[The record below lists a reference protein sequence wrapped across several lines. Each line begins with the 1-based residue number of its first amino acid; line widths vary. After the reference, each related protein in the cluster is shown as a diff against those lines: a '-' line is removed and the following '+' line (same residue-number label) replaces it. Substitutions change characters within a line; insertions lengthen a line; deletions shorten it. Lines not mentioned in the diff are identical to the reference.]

1 MNNISDITIM
11 IAVLALAL
19 WPAIIVYLSWRREKK
34 IISSLKNELPTT
46 PTPKKVS
53 TEELIVSTL
62 KRMGC
67 NPEKNEEGNIGFMYQ
82 GDDFYLS
89 LQDEIPFVMI
99 WYPWWGTI
107 NADNPVL
114 PYLKEV
120 INAVNIS
127 SFITTVFMAE
137 NEGDKEIGIHSHCHT
152 FFTDNVLEPEEHLK
166 LILDSFFETRNA
178 IKENIDKLGSAIS
191 EEEEETK
198 KERVIVKGFSAYKEN
213 SKPIEKKK
221 EVKEEEK
228 QQ

>member
-1 MNNISDITIM
+1 MNNISDITILV
-11 IAVLALAL
+11 AVLALAL

-34 IISSLKNELPTT
+34 IISCLKNET
-46 PTPKKVS
+46 PATETPKLS
-53 TEELIVSTL
+53 

-67 NPEKNEEGNIGFMYQ
+67 NPEKNEDGNIGFMYQ

-89 LQDEIPFVMI
+89 FQEDVPFVMI

-152 FFTDNVLEPEEHLK
+152 FFTEDGLEPEEHLK
-166 LILDSFFETRNA
+166 LILDSFFDTRNA

-191 EEEEETK
+191 EEDEGTK

-213 SKPIEKKK
+213 SKPIENKQM
-221 EVKEEEK
+221 EEEK
-228 QQ
+228 KK

>member
-1 MNNISDITIM
+1 MNNISDITIL

-19 WPAIIVYLSWRREKK
+19 WPAIIVYISGKREKK
-34 IISSLKNELPTT
+34 IISSIKNEK
-46 PTPKKVS
+46 PKVLQAKPS
-53 TEELIVSTL
+53 TEELVISTL
-62 KRMGC
+62 KKMGC
-67 NPEKNEEGNIGFMYQ
+67 NPEKNEDGNIGFMYQ

-89 LQDEIPFVMI
+89 LQEDVPFVMI

-107 NADNPVL
+107 NTDNPVL
-114 PYLKEV
+114 PYLKEI

-152 FFTDNVLEPEEHLK
+152 FFTESALEPEEHLK
-166 LILDSFFETRNA
+166 LILDSFFDTRNA

-191 EEEEETK
+191 EEDEDTK

-213 SKPIEKKK
+213 SQPIEKK
-221 EVKEEEK
+221 EK
-228 QQ
+228 

>member
-11 IAVLALAL
+11 IAVVALAL
-19 WPAIIVYLSWRREKK
+19 WPAIIVYISWKREKK
-34 IISSLKNELPTT
+34 IISSIKNEQPQVLQAKP
-46 PTPKKVS
+46 S
-53 TEELIVSTL
+53 TEELVISTL
-62 KRMGC
+62 KKMGC
-67 NPEKNEEGNIGFMYQ
+67 NPEKNEDGNIGFMYQ

-89 LQDEIPFVMI
+89 LQEDVPFVMI

-107 NADNPVL
+107 NTDNPVL
-114 PYLKEV
+114 PYLKEI

-152 FFTDNVLEPEEHLK
+152 FFTESALEPEEHLK
-166 LILDSFFETRNA
+166 LVLDSFFDTRNA

-191 EEEEETK
+191 EEDEDTK

-213 SKPIEKKK
+213 SKPIEKK
-221 EVKEEEK
+221 EK
-228 QQ
+228 

>member
-19 WPAIIVYLSWRREKK
+19 WPAIIVYISWKREKK
-34 IISSLKNELPTT
+34 IISSIKNEK
-46 PTPKKVS
+46 PKVLQAKPS
-53 TEELIVSTL
+53 TEELVISTL
-62 KRMGC
+62 KKMGC
-67 NPEKNEEGNIGFMYQ
+67 NPEKNEDGNIGFMYQ

-89 LQDEIPFVMI
+89 LQEDVPFVMI

-107 NADNPVL
+107 NTDNPVL
-114 PYLKEV
+114 PYLKEI

-152 FFTDNVLEPEEHLK
+152 FFTESALEPEEHLK
-166 LILDSFFETRNA
+166 LILDSFFDTRNA

-191 EEEEETK
+191 EEDEDTK

-213 SKPIEKKK
+213 SQPIEKK
-221 EVKEEEK
+221 EK
-228 QQ
+228 

>member
-11 IAVLALAL
+11 IAVVALAL
-19 WPAIIVYLSWRREKK
+19 WPAIIVYISWKREKK
-34 IISSLKNELPTT
+34 IISSIKNGPSPAPQAKPSTKEL
-46 PTPKKVS
+46 V
-53 TEELIVSTL
+53 ISTL
-62 KRMGC
+62 KKMGC
-67 NPEKNEEGNIGFMYQ
+67 NPEKNEDGNIGFMYQ

-89 LQDEIPFVMI
+89 LQEDVPFVMI

-107 NADNPVL
+107 NTDNPVL
-114 PYLKEV
+114 PYLKEI

-152 FFTDNVLEPEEHLK
+152 FFTESALEPEEHLK
-166 LILDSFFETRNA
+166 LILDSFFDTRNA

-191 EEEEETK
+191 EEDEDTK

-213 SKPIEKKK
+213 SKPIEKK
-221 EVKEEEK
+221 EK
-228 QQ
+228 

>member
-1 MNNISDITIM
+1 MNNISDITILV
-11 IAVLALAL
+11 AVLALAL

-34 IISSLKNELPTT
+34 IISCLKNET
-46 PTPKKVS
+46 PATETPKLS

-67 NPEKNEEGNIGFMYQ
+67 NPEKNEDGNIGFMYQ

-89 LQDEIPFVMI
+89 FQEDVPFVMI

-137 NEGDKEIGIHSHCHT
+137 NEGDKEIALSY
-152 FFTDNVLEPEEHLK
+152 VLHRER
-166 LILDSFFETRNA
+166 SRTGRTSETN
-178 IKENIDKLGSAIS
+178 
-191 EEEEETK
+191 
-198 KERVIVKGFSAYKEN
+198 
-213 SKPIEKKK
+213 P
-221 EVKEEEK
+221 
-228 QQ
+228 

>member
-11 IAVLALAL
+11 IAVVALAL
-19 WPAIIVYLSWRREKK
+19 WPAIIVYISWKREKK
-34 IISSLKNELPTT
+34 IISSIKNEQ
-46 PTPKKVS
+46 PKVLQAKPS
-53 TEELIVSTL
+53 TEELVISTL
-62 KRMGC
+62 KKMRC
-67 NPEKNEEGNIGFMYQ
+67 NPEKNEDGNIGFMYQ

-89 LQDEIPFVMI
+89 LQEDVPFVMI

-107 NADNPVL
+107 NTDNPVL
-114 PYLKEV
+114 PYLKEI

-152 FFTDNVLEPEEHLK
+152 FFTESALEPEEHLK
-166 LILDSFFETRNA
+166 LILDSFFDTRNA

-191 EEEEETK
+191 EEDEDTK

-213 SKPIEKKK
+213 SKPIEKK
-221 EVKEEEK
+221 EK
-228 QQ
+228 

>member
-11 IAVLALAL
+11 IAVVALAL
-19 WPAIIVYLSWRREKK
+19 WPAIIVYISWKREKK
-34 IISSLKNELPTT
+34 IISSIKNEQ
-46 PTPKKVS
+46 PKVLQAKPS
-53 TEELIVSTL
+53 TEELVISTL
-62 KRMGC
+62 KKMGC
-67 NPEKNEEGNIGFMYQ
+67 NPEKNEDGNIGFMYQ

-89 LQDEIPFVMI
+89 LQEDVPFVMI

-107 NADNPVL
+107 NTDNHVL
-114 PYLKEV
+114 PYLKEI

-152 FFTDNVLEPEEHLK
+152 FFTESALEPEEHLK
-166 LILDSFFETRNA
+166 LILDSFFDTRNA

-191 EEEEETK
+191 EEDEDTK

-213 SKPIEKKK
+213 SKPIEKK
-221 EVKEEEK
+221 EK
-228 QQ
+228 

>member
-1 MNNISDITIM
+1 MNNISDITILV
-11 IAVLALAL
+11 AVLALAL

-34 IISSLKNELPTT
+34 IISCLKNET
-46 PTPKKVS
+46 PAIETPKLS

-62 KRMGC
+62 KKMGC

-89 LQDEIPFVMI
+89 FQEDVPFVMI

-127 SFITTVFMAE
+127 HLSLPYSWPKMRATKRLVYTRTA
-137 NEGDKEIGIHSHCHT
+137 IHSLQKV
-152 FFTDNVLEPEEHLK
+152 FWSPK
-166 LILDSFFETRNA
+166 
-178 IKENIDKLGSAIS
+178 NI
-191 EEEEETK
+191 
-198 KERVIVKGFSAYKEN
+198 
-213 SKPIEKKK
+213 
-221 EVKEEEK
+221 
-228 QQ
+228 

>member
-34 IISSLKNELPTT
+34 IISSLKNEITT
-46 PTPKKVS
+46 VPTPKKIS

-152 FFTDNVLEPEEHLK
+152 FFTESGLEPEEHLK
-166 LILDSFFETRNA
+166 LILDSFFDTRNA

-191 EEEEETK
+191 EDEEETK

-213 SKPIEKKK
+213 SKPIEKK
-221 EVKEEEK
+221 EVKEEDKEMK
-228 QQ
+228 

>member
-1 MNNISDITIM
+1 MNNISDITILV
-11 IAVLALAL
+11 AVLALAL

-34 IISSLKNELPTT
+34 IISCLKNET
-46 PTPKKVS
+46 PAAETPKLS
-53 TEELIVSTL
+53 TEELIITTL

-67 NPEKNEEGNIGFMYQ
+67 NPEKNEDGNIGFMYQ
-82 GDDFYLS
+82 GDDFY
-89 LQDEIPFVMI
+89 
-99 WYPWWGTI
+99 
-107 NADNPVL
+107 ADNPVL

-152 FFTDNVLEPEEHLK
+152 FFTESVLEPEEHLK
-166 LILDSFFETRNA
+166 LILDSFFDTRNA

-191 EEEEETK
+191 EEDEGTK

-213 SKPIEKKK
+213 SKPIEKK

-228 QQ
+228 EKK